1 MVTYKQKKP
10 QDEQEEE
17 VYSTESGGSD
27 PDYDSDTDPSY
38 SIIEETRSNLSRLSI
53 KKKSKSRLV

>member
-27 PDYDSDTDPSY
+27 PDYDTDPVQVTALLKRLEAISQDC
-38 SIIEETRSNLSRLSI
+38 LSRRNQSHG
-53 KKKSKSRLV
+53 